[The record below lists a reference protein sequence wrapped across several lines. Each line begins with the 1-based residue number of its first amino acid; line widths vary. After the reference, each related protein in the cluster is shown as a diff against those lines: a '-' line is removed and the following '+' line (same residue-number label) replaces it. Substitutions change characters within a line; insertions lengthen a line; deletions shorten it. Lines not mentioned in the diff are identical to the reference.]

1 MGLGRPRFDARWE
14 SESDVVFRLGFAS
27 SANSIDVRYPFAIL
41 AGLSVA
47 TLGCNQTIKLP
58 PGDPTAP
65 AQVGLLAAS
74 SRPASAAPAR

>member
-41 AGLSVA
+41 AGLS
-47 TLGCNQTIKLP
+47 
-58 PGDPTAP
+58 
-65 AQVGLLAAS
+65 LLASQEGPSTEKAT
-74 SRPASAAPAR
+74 RPVWVKAPESNACRRDRSI